1 MSLIDHT
8 SLPCPAH
15 LVEDEV
21 RFLTG
26 AFGCLGVREL
36 VRPVP
41 SVVGMGVSASGK
53 QHEEDGSNNAFLWV
67 FPVEEGKEV
76 SAIHLALKA
85 KSEYCSFISYAQ

>member
-1 MSLIDHT
+1 MHLI
-8 SLPCPAH
+8 
-15 LVEDEV
+15 EDEV

-26 AFGCLGVREL
+26 AFACLGIREL

-41 SVVGMGVSASGK
+41 VVVGLGVSASGK

-67 FPVEEGKEV
+67 FPVGEGKEA

-85 KSEYCSFISYAQ
+85 KSKLLCFFGLGNCSGERRGDS